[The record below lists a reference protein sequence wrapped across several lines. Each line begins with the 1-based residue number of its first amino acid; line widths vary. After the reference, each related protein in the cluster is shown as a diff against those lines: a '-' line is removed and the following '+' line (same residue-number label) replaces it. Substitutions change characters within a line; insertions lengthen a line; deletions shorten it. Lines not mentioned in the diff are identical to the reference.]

1 MRLSNQAIRAIMLA
15 LQNSLMEQSDIV
27 PVLRGFDLVKS
38 DETKRWGS
46 KDGEIDVDN
55 SPIVKI
61 KDTKQESKFDLE

>member
-38 DETKRWGS
+38 DGTKRWGS

>member
-1 MRLSNQAIRAIMLA
+1 MKLSNQAIRAIMLA